1 MNNATENQ
9 VPMGVN
15 VTVDQITQ
23 HSRLLKKFNADTQR
37 LTELSVIS
45 NLKEIPEGSV
55 TVRYEA
61 APLDQIVGQYC
72 PNWDGHSPLTLF
84 FNSDGQFD
92 HYEKTSTATAGAS
105 AA

>member
-1 MNNATENQ
+1 ME
-9 VPMGVN
+9 PLMPVN

-23 HSRLLKKFNADTQR
+23 HSRLLKKFNADR

-61 APLDQIVGQYC
+61 IPLDEIVGQYC
-72 PNWDGHSPLTLF
+72 ANWDGHSPLTLF